1 MDFLVDIS
9 SVHLTSVN
17 GLEWFCTTQ
26 FLVRVNVKLSLTLTA
41 TKIRACTGYP
51 NKSDHHVRNKINIKK
66 YFEFNH
72 LQWNSL
78 FNVWRNKKLPRK
90 TANLTFLAFLYILD
104 TMIFIW
110 LEKLKT
116 ILRIIFQNKMENI

>member
-1 MDFLVDIS
+1 VDFLVDIS

-51 NKSDHHVRNKINIKK
+51 NKSDHHVRNKINIKNILSSTI
-66 YFEFNH
+66 YSEI
-72 LQWNSL
+72 
-78 FNVWRNKKLPRK
+78 P
-90 TANLTFLAFLYILD
+90 FLMFGEIKNC
-104 TMIFIW
+104 
-110 LEKLKT
+110 LEKQQT
-116 ILRIIFQNKMENI
+116 